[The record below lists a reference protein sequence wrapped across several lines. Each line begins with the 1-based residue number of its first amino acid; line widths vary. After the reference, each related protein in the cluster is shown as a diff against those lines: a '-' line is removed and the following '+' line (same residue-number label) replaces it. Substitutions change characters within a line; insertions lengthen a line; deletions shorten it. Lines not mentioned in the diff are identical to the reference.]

1 MNDSTPRAFV
11 LGAGVIALGILRSL
25 GRRGVPVTVFTIEK
39 DDIAHHSR
47 FGRVIGLHSPG
58 DALAIATQL
67 VREASALP
75 SKPVLFVS
83 GDSNLRIACEQAA
96 LLASAMHVVLPTLDA
111 ALTVLEKD
119 RFQAFAVRHDLPV
132 PRGWTPQTREE
143 LESVIE
149 SENLSFPVVL
159 KPQRSGE
166 WRSPDAISALGLVKM
181 LRADSV
187 AQLREQWA
195 KVVSLAGPP
204 VLQEYVRGDDDTHA
218 SYVSYVNDAG
228 TELAGF
234 VIRKHRL
241 FPIHGGL
248 ATFAGV
254 TDEPDIASIGR
265 DIVERLG
272 YRGASSVSFKRDS
285 VTGKP
290 WVFEVNGRM
299 PMVFA
304 AGALAGID
312 LPWIMYRDALG
323 MPFEQPGSNI
333 GTGRWVA
340 LTQDIGAMRQ
350 YRKAGELGFPGWLG
364 SLFRARYIV
373 EFDPL
378 DLGPFL
384 YFLKSHLRRLLG

>member
-1 MNDSTPRAFV
+1 MNDSTPQAYV

-25 GRRGVPVTVFTIEK
+25 GRRGVPVTVFSGEK

-47 FGRVIGLHSPG
+47 FGRVISLHSPG

-83 GDSNLRIACEQAA
+83 GDSNLRIACAQAA
-96 LLASAMHVVLPTLDA
+96 LLESAMHVVLPTLDA

-181 LRADSV
+181 LRADS
-187 AQLREQWA
+187 ATELRERWA
-195 KVVSLAGPP
+195 KVASLAGPP
-204 VLQEYVRGDDDTHA
+204 VVQEYVRGNDDMHF
-218 SYVSYVNDAG
+218 SYVSYVSRSGAEA
-228 TELAGF
+228 TGF
-234 VIRKHRL
+234 VVRKHRL

-248 ATFAGV
+248 STFASV
-254 TDEPDIASIGR
+254 VDEPDIALTGR
-265 DIVERLG
+265 EIIAQLG
-272 YRGASSVSFKRDS
+272 YRNASSVCFKRDS

-290 WVFEVNGRM
+290 WVFEVNGRI

-304 AGALAGID
+304 AGTLAGID
-312 LPWIMYRDALG
+312 LAWIMYRDALG
-323 MPFEQPGSNI
+323 MPLKHQGSDI
-333 GTGRWVA
+333 GAGRWVA
-340 LTQDIGAMRQ
+340 LTQDISAMRQ
-350 YRKAGELGFPGWLG
+350 YRKAGQMGMLEWLG
-364 SLFRARYIV
+364 SLLRARYIV

-384 YFLKSHLRRLLG
+384 YFVKSHIRRLLR